1 MTRSSK
7 IVAEKI
13 NTKYMLAVGSGE
25 RWGRGRK
32 QREGT
37 REGGRDQER
46 CSGEGAKRVSMLSV
60 LFDFFFNYKKT

>member
-1 MTRSSK
+1 
-7 IVAEKI
+7 
-13 NTKYMLAVGSGE
+13 MLVVGSGE

-60 LFDFFFNYKKT
+60 LFDFFFNYKKI